1 MVRSSLA
8 SQKRTSGIALRDARE
23 ISLMREAGRIVAKT
37 HQALRAYV
45 RPGVSTAELDDIAR
59 DVIYS
64 NEAKP
69 TFLGYFGFPASI
81 CTSINEEIVHGIPN
95 PHVILAEGDIISI
108 DVGATYKGWV
118 GDSGWTY
125 PVGEI
130 SPIAQSLLDATEGAL
145 WAGIEMARAGNRLG
159 DISSSVQSYVES
171 RSFSVVREFT
181 GHGVGREMHESPE
194 VLNYGDPGTG
204 LRLRRGM
211 TLALE
216 PMVSAGHWLT
226 TTDADGWTVRTQDGT
241 LSAHFE
247 HSIAVMN
254 GEPEIL
260 TLL

>member
-1 MVRSSLA
+1 MVRSAVA
-8 SQKRTSGIALRDARE
+8 SPKRTSGITLRDARE
-23 ISLMREAGRIVAKT
+23 LSLMREAGRIVAKT
-37 HQALRAYV
+37 HETLRAFI

-59 DVIYS
+59 DVIQS

-108 DVGATYKGWV
+108 DVGATFKGWV

-130 SPIAQSLLDATEGAL
+130 SPTAQSLLETTESAL

-159 DISSSVQSYVES
+159 DISFAVQDYVES
-171 RSFSVVREFT
+171 SGFSVVREFT
-181 GHGVGREMHESPE
+181 GHGLGREMHEPPE

-211 TLALE
+211 ALALE
-216 PMVSAGHWLT
+216 PMVSVGHWMT

-247 HSIAVMN
+247 HSIAVMD
-254 GEPEIL
+254 GEPRIL

>member
-1 MVRSSLA
+1 MVRSLLA
-8 SQKRTSGIALRDARE
+8 SRKRTSGITLRDSRE
-23 ISLMREAGRIVAKT
+23 LSVMREAGRIVAQT
-37 HQALRAYV
+37 HEALRTYI
-45 RPGVSTAELDDIAR
+45 RPGVTTAELDAIAK

-64 NEAKP
+64 HGATP
-69 TFLGYFGFPASI
+69 TFLGYYGFPASI
-81 CTSINEEIVHGIPN
+81 CTSINDEIVHGIPN

-108 DVGATYKGWV
+108 DVGATHKGWV

-130 SPIAQSLLDATEGAL
+130 SPTAQSLLDTTEGAL

-159 DISSSVQSYVES
+159 DISAAVQSYVES
-171 RSFSVVREFT
+171 CNFSVVREFT

-216 PMVSAGHWLT
+216 PMVSVGHWLT
-226 TTDADGWTVRTQDGT
+226 KTDADGWTVRTQDGT

-254 GEPEIL
+254 GEPRIF

>member
-1 MVRSSLA
+1 MVRSLLA
-8 SQKRTSGIALRDARE
+8 SRKRISGIILRDSRE
-23 ISLMREAGRIVAKT
+23 LSLMREAGRIVAQA
-37 HQALRAYV
+37 HEALRSYI
-45 RPGVSTAELDDIAR
+45 RPGVSTAELDAIAR
-59 DVIYS
+59 DVIYTHG
-64 NEAKP
+64 ATP
-69 TFLGYFGFPASI
+69 TFLGYSGFPASI
-81 CTSINEEIVHGIPN
+81 CTSINDEIVHGIPN

-108 DVGATYKGWV
+108 DVGATHKGWV

-130 SPIAQSLLDATEGAL
+130 SPTAQSLLDTTEGAL
-145 WAGIEMARAGNRLG
+145 WAGIEMAKAGNRLG
-159 DISSSVQSYVES
+159 DISAAVQSYVES
-171 RSFSVVREFT
+171 RNFSVVREFT

-204 LRLRRGM
+204 LRLRQGM

-216 PMVSAGHWLT
+216 PMVSTGHWLT

-254 GEPEIL
+254 GEPRIF

>member
-1 MVRSSLA
+1 MVRSA
-8 SQKRTSGIALRDARE
+8 PNSQKRTPGIALRDTRE
-23 ISLMREAGRIVAKT
+23 LSLMREAGRIVAKA
-37 HQALRAYV
+37 HEALRAYV
-45 RPGVSTAELDDIAR
+45 RPGVSTAELDDIVR

-64 NEAKP
+64 NDAKP

-95 PHVILAEGDIISI
+95 PHVILADGDIISI

-130 SPIAQSLLDATEGAL
+130 SQTAQSLLDTTEGAL
-145 WAGIEMARAGNRLG
+145 WAGIEMARASNRLG
-159 DISSSVQSYVES
+159 DISFAVQSYVEA
-171 RSFSVVREFT
+171 RNFSVVREFT
-181 GHGVGREMHESPE
+181 GHGVGREMHEPPE
-194 VLNYGDPGTG
+194 VLNYGAPGTG

-226 TTDADGWTVRTQDGT
+226 TTDDDGWTVRTQDGT

-247 HSIAVMN
+247 HSIAVMD
-254 GEPEIL
+254 GKPRIL

>member
-1 MVRSSLA
+1 MVRSSIA
-8 SQKRTSGIALRDARE
+8 SPKRTSGIALRDARE
-23 ISLMREAGRIVAKT
+23 LSLMREAGRIVAKT
-37 HQALRAYV
+37 HEALRAYIQ
-45 RPGVSTAELDDIAR
+45 PGVSTAELDDIAR

-64 NEAKP
+64 NDAKP

-95 PHVILAEGDIISI
+95 PSVILAEGDIISI

-130 SPIAQSLLDATEGAL
+130 SPTAQSLLEITEGAL

-159 DISSSVQSYVES
+159 DISSAVQVYVES

-216 PMVSAGHWLT
+216 PMVSVGHWMT
-226 TTDADGWTVRTQDGT
+226 TTDDDGWTVRTQDGT

-254 GEPEIL
+254 GEPRIL